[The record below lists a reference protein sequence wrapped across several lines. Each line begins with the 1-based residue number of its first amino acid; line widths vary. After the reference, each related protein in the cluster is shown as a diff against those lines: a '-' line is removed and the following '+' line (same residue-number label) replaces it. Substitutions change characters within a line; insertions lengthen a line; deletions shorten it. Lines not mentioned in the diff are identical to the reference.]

1 MWYIHTGG
9 YGISIPEGGVYL
21 YQRGGISIPEG
32 PVHPYRRG
40 GISIP
45 EGGTPPSPPINAFDV
60 SYSTL
65 FPQFY

>member
-9 YGISIPEGGVYL
+9 Y
-21 YQRGGISIPEG
+21 GISIPEG

-45 EGGTPPSPPINAFDV
+45 EGGTPTSPPINAADV

-65 FPQFY
+65 FPQFH